1 MYNFSYHSILV
12 IWVYTLVAST
22 RGAAVS
28 LGWKDN
34 VNPRVA
40 ISDME
45 KSGKYKPAV
54 IAKLRRREAAHHN
67 AYEAMP
73 MFCAAVV
80 SETSPCLLWQ
90 FSALFAVSAFSAVVS
105 FLCQSPPSLPPRL
118 TLILPS
124 PFPTS
129 SAPKDP
135 PKAGS
140 H

>member
-22 RGAAVS
+22 RFAAVS

-40 ISDME
+40 VSEME

-54 IAKLRRREAAHHN
+54 IAKLRRREAAHQN

-80 SETSPCLLWQ
+80 SWRFDHAVFWCYAILWVLCHSLIPLPI
-90 FSALFAVSAFSAVVS
+90 SA
-105 FLCQSPPSLPPRL
+105 
-118 TLILPS
+118 
-124 PFPTS
+124 S
-129 SAPKDP
+129 SAIFPCPPPFAPRKD
-135 PKAGS
+135 AFN
-140 H
+140 